1 MELTEEQVP
10 NVPQSMVSLE
20 QSECLF
26 IVVVLLSVVIVLASR
41 FLSQEP
47 HVDRAVT
54 RAIPSPSTSS
64 LERDPCVVDSMA
76 NLSSLQLLEIE
87 PSGSPRL
94 SSSSRL
100 SSLRSETAQHSSHE
114 TTTTEMSTSPVNRMF
129 VEECFNDAR
138 ASSANAKQ
146 PMTFE
151 VKTSSFTRKIQVKTK
166 QEESICRRQPSSSPC
181 RIPSPTL
188 TCSSTIESFSPR
200 RIQIRREEQDERNP
214 RTSTSNVALASIDS
228 HSRRIE
234 HVLGCQTSP
243 ASVRLRVTSPSQVRR
258 NGDAVEEKK
267 EKKNN
272 NSDRNPSSSPFVHS
286 ISMDTN
292 RDDTKA
298 RRPLFDLLNEL
309 RPSSPIRILPAK
321 QLPPF
326 QPIITHK
333 KSPVA
338 HQRVSLSPHR
348 SSFVQESIGRFQV
361 LDRCSPS
368 ASSADDRPSFRRNS
382 RNAILRSQ
390 TFTSP
395 TERISPSIASMSKP
409 ISSDESNLNEIRA
422 TTEPPAP
429 ATCQSTPE
437 LSSSMTSSA
446 TLLDDH
452 MSLPSSVTSNT
463 SVSNIVH
470 PIDDKH
476 EVVQFTFTLLDE
488 QVTLLFS

>member
-1 MELTEEQVP
+1 MELTDEQVP

-20 QSECLF
+20 LSECLF
-26 IVVVLLSVVIVLASR
+26 IAVVLLSVVIVLASR
-41 FLSQEP
+41 FLCQEP

-76 NLSSLQLLEIE
+76 NLSSLQLLDLE

-94 SSSSRL
+94 TSSSRL
-100 SSLRSETAQHSSHE
+100 SALRSETAQHSSQE
-114 TTTTEMSTSPVNRMF
+114 TTTTGTSPSPVNRMF

-138 ASSANAKQ
+138 ASSANAKP

-151 VKTSSFTRKIQVKTK
+151 VKTSSFNRKIQVKTK

-200 RIQIRREEQDERNP
+200 RIQIRREEQDERNQ
-214 RTSTSNVALASIDS
+214 RASTSNVALTSIQS

-234 HVLGCQTSP
+234 HVLGCQSSP

-258 NGDAVEEKK
+258 NGNAVEEETEK
-267 EKKNN
+267 KKNN
-272 NSDRNPSSSPFVHS
+272 NKNSDRNPSSSPFVHS

-292 RDDTKA
+292 RDETKA
-298 RRPLFDLLNEL
+298 RRPLFDLLNEF

-333 KSPVA
+333 KSPLS

-348 SSFVQESIGRFQV
+348 SSFVRSFRNPSVASNCSIVALPAARQRTIGRAFV
-361 LDRCSPS
+361 GTVAMPFSEVRHSPVPPS
-368 ASSADDRPSFRRNS
+368 ASLRALLPPCPSR
-382 RNAILRSQ
+382 
-390 TFTSP
+390 
-395 TERISPSIASMSKP
+395 
-409 ISSDESNLNEIRA
+409 
-422 TTEPPAP
+422 
-429 ATCQSTPE
+429 
-437 LSSSMTSSA
+437 
-446 TLLDDH
+446 
-452 MSLPSSVTSNT
+452 SLPLRA
-463 SVSNIVH
+463 I
-470 PIDDKH
+470 
-476 EVVQFTFTLLDE
+476 
-488 QVTLLFS
+488 